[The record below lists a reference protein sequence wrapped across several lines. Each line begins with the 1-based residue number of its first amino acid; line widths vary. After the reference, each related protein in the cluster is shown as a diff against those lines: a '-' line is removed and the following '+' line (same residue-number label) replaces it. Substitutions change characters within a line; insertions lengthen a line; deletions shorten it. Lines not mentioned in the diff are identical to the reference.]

1 MTTIDAAPTPPTG
14 APSPAQA
21 TPPGA
26 DPGYAHS
33 GGGSSPPYPPAPPS
47 SRDGTGP
54 TPGAP
59 QAPAAPPRRWRM
71 RAAAGL
77 GAAVVMVSAGAA
89 GGYLVHRVDGTPATT
104 RTVTTTPSVVDR
116 SALASVAAAVEPS
129 VVSIDTGTAEG
140 SGVVMTTD
148 GYIVTNNH
156 VVATAGGGSV
166 RVTFSNGKTA
176 TATIVGTDP
185 TNDLAVVKA
194 NGVSG
199 LAPATF
205 ADSDQVQVGD
215 TVLAIGSPL
224 GLDGTVTA
232 GIVSGLHRDLSDSGG
247 GNGGGNGGGGFGGR
261 RGGEQ
266 STIKDAIQ
274 TDAAINPGNSGG
286 ALVDSAGRVIGI
298 NTAIATAGQ
307 SAGNIGVGFAIPS
320 NTAKQIADKL
330 MKG

>member
-1 MTTIDAAPTPPTG
+1 
-14 APSPAQA
+14 
-21 TPPGA
+21 
-26 DPGYAHS
+26 
-33 GGGSSPPYPPAPPS
+33 
-47 SRDGTGP
+47 
-54 TPGAP
+54 
-59 QAPAAPPRRWRM
+59 M
-71 RAAAGL
+71 RAVAGL
-77 GAAVVMVSAGAA
+77 GAAVVMLSAGAA
-89 GGYLVHRVDGTPATT
+89 GGYLVHRVDGTPTAI
-104 RTVTTTPSVVDR
+104 RTVTAPPNVVDR
-116 SALASVAAAVEPS
+116 SVLATVAAAVEPS
-129 VVSIDTGTAEG
+129 VVSIDTGTAKG
-140 SGVVMTTD
+140 SGVVMTAS

-156 VVATAGGGSV
+156 VVTTAEGSSV

-185 TNDLAVVKA
+185 TNDLAVIKA

-232 GIVSGLHRDLSDSGG
+232 GIVSGLHRDLSSSGGGNSGPGSGNSGPGG
-247 GNGGGNGGGGFGGR
+247 GNGGGSGSR

-266 STIKDAIQ
+266 STIKNAIQ

-320 NTAKQIADKL
+320 NTAKQISDKL
-330 MKG
+330 S

>member
-1 MTTIDAAPTPPTG
+1 MTTIDAAPTPRATIDPPDG
-14 APSPAQA
+14 AP
-21 TPPGA
+21 
-26 DPGYAHS
+26 
-33 GGGSSPPYPPAPPS
+33 
-47 SRDGTGP
+47 P
-54 TPGAP
+54 TPDAP
-59 QAPAAPPRRWRM
+59 EAPAAPPRRWRT
-71 RAAAGL
+71 RAGAGL
-77 GAAVVMVSAGAA
+77 AAAVVMLSAGAA
-89 GGYLVHRVDGTPATT
+89 GGYLVHRVDGTPAAT
-104 RTVTTTPSVVDR
+104 RTVTTTPTVVDR
-116 SALASVAAAVEPS
+116 SVLATVAAAVEPS

-156 VVATAGGGSV
+156 VVATAEGNTV

-176 TATIVGTDP
+176 TAAIVGTDP

-199 LAPATF
+199 LTPAMF

-232 GIVSGLHRDLSDSGG
+232 GIVSGLHRDLSDPGGGSGG
-247 GNGGGNGGGGFGGR
+247 GNGGGNGGGRPGS
-261 RGGEQ
+261 EQ

-307 SAGNIGVGFAIPS
+307 SGNIGVGFAIPS

-330 MKG
+330 MKE

>member
-1 MTTIDAAPTPPTG
+1 MTTIDTAPTPPIG
-14 APSPAQA
+14 APL
-21 TPPGA
+21 PPYRAESGEA
-26 DPGYAHS
+26 YS
-33 GGGSSPPYPPAPPS
+33 GGGSSPPDPPS
-47 SRDGTGP
+47 PPSPPDRPGA
-54 TPGAP
+54 TPGTP
-59 QAPAAPPRRWRM
+59 RAPAAPPRRWRT

-77 GAAVVMVSAGAA
+77 GVAIVTLSAGAG
-89 GGYLVHRVDGTPATT
+89 GGYLVHRVDGTPAAT
-104 RTVTTTPSVVDR
+104 RTVTTTPAVVDR
-116 SALASVAAAVEPS
+116 SALAGVAAAVEPS

-156 VVATAGGGSV
+156 VVATAEGGSV
-166 RVTFSNGKTA
+166 RVTFSNGRTA

-199 LAPATF
+199 LRAATF
-205 ADSDQVQVGD
+205 ADSDQVRVGD

-232 GIVSGLHRDLSDSGG
+232 GIVSGLHRDLSDPNSGG
-247 GNGGGNGGGGFGGR
+247 VGGGVGGQ
-261 RGGEQ
+261 RGDEQ
-266 STIKDAIQ
+266 PTIKNAIQ